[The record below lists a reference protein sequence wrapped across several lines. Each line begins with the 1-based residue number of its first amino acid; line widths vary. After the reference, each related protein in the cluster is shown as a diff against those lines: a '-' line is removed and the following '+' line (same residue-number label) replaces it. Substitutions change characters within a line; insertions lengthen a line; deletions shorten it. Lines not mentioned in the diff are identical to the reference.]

1 MIGGGTNIMKLSI
14 GSDHGG
20 YAYKEAV
27 KEHLISQGHE
37 VIDCGCFGAESVDYP
52 EFGIAAAE
60 LVRDGK
66 VDRGIVICTTG
77 IGMSIAANKV
87 RGIRCALCGDLKS
100 AELTRRH
107 NDSNVLAMGAG
118 IIPLSL
124 ALEITDVWLSTEF
137 EGGRHARRIGIITA
151 YEAGKEQV

>member
-1 MIGGGTNIMKLSI
+1 MKLSI

-20 YAYKEAV
+20 YEYKEAV
-27 KEHLISQGHE
+27 KEHLISLGHE
-37 VIDCGCFGAESVDYP
+37 VVDCGCFGVESVDYP
-52 EFGIAAAE
+52 DFGIAAAE

-87 RGIRCALCGDLKS
+87 RDIRCALCSDLKS
-100 AELTRRH
+100 AEMTRRH
-107 NDSNVLAMGAG
+107 NDSNMLAMGAG

-137 EGGRHARRIGIITA
+137 EGGRHARRIGKITA
-151 YEAGKEQV
+151 YEAGKEQL

>member
-1 MIGGGTNIMKLSI
+1 MKLSI

-20 YAYKEAV
+20 YEYKEAV
-27 KEHLISQGHE
+27 KEHLISLGHE
-37 VIDCGCFGAESVDYP
+37 VVDCGCFGTESVDYP
-52 EFGIAAAE
+52 DFGIAAAE

-100 AELTRRH
+100 AEMTRKH
-107 NDSNVLAMGAG
+107 NDTNMLAMGAG

-137 EGGRHARRIGIITA
+137 EGGRHARRIGKITA
-151 YEAGKEQV
+151 YEAGKEQL

>member
-1 MIGGGTNIMKLSI
+1 MMKLSI

-20 YAYKEAV
+20 FAYKEAI
-27 KEHLISQGHE
+27 KEHLLSLGHE
-37 VIDCGCFGAESVDYP
+37 VIDCGCFSSDSVDYP
-52 EFGIAAAE
+52 TFGIAAAE

-77 IGMSIAANKV
+77 IGISISANKV

-100 AELTRRH
+100 AEMTRRH
-107 NDSNVLAMGAG
+107 NDANMLAMGAG

-124 ALEITDVWLSTEF
+124 ALEITDVFLKTEF
-137 EGGRHARRIGIITA
+137 EGGRHSRRIGIITA
-151 YEAGKEQV
+151 YETGKENL